1 MNFIL
6 LWIWEGGWGSWFSP
20 RAGWE
25 CLEKGSGLSPLP
37 GYFPSLFMWTWVPVG
52 PPPPPWGDALF
63 FLGPID
69 R

>member
-37 GYFPSLFMWTWVPVG
+37 GYFPSLFMWT
-52 PPPPPWGDALF
+52 
-63 FLGPID
+63 
-69 R
+69 